1 MPHVVEKFADDGT
14 GPGVESMAVDSQVEL
29 DPAGLQS
36 ELHWG
41 VQGSE
46 VQLLFIY
53 LVSSEREGRV
63 FLKLGEQEQRD
74 LPERLVQTLR
84 YSFKESMK
92 YLTCTRLDA
101 VPRIPQGATQPHAL
115 FAL

>member
-1 MPHVVEKFADDGT
+1 
-14 GPGVESMAVDSQVEL
+14 MAVDSQVEL

-53 LVSSEREGRV
+53 LVSSEREGRD
-63 FLKLGEQEQRD
+63 FLSQEQRD

>member
-1 MPHVVEKFADDGT
+1 MPHVVEKFADDRT

-53 LVSSEREGRV
+53 LVSSEREGRD
-63 FLKLGEQEQRD
+63 FLSRGNRNRGTCQSALF
-74 LPERLVQTLR
+74 RLSVH
-84 YSFKESMK
+84 SFKESMK

-115 FAL
+115 FVL

>member
-1 MPHVVEKFADDGT
+1 
-14 GPGVESMAVDSQVEL
+14 MAVDSQVEL

-53 LVSSEREGRV
+53 LVSSEREGRD
-63 FLKLGEQEQRD
+63 FLSQEQRD

-84 YSFKESMK
+84 SFF
-92 YLTCTRLDA
+92 
-101 VPRIPQGATQPHAL
+101 QGEYEISHMYQA
-115 FAL
+115 

>member
-1 MPHVVEKFADDGT
+1 
-14 GPGVESMAVDSQVEL
+14 MAVDPQVEL

-53 LVSSEREGRV
+53 LVSSEREGRD
-63 FLKLGEQEQRD
+63 FLSQEQRD

>member
-1 MPHVVEKFADDGT
+1 MEKFADDRT
-14 GPGVESMAVDSQVEL
+14 GPGVESMAVDTQVEL

-53 LVSSEREGRV
+53 LVSSEREGRD
-63 FLKLGEQEQRD
+63 FLSRGR
-74 LPERLVQTLR
+74 R
-84 YSFKESMK
+84 M
-92 YLTCTRLDA
+92 
-101 VPRIPQGATQPHAL
+101 
-115 FAL
+115 

>member
-1 MPHVVEKFADDGT
+1 MPHVVEKFADDRT
-14 GPGVESMAVDSQVEL
+14 GPGVESMAVDPQVEL

-53 LVSSEREGRV
+53 LVSSEREGRD
-63 FLKLGEQEQRD
+63 FLSQEQRD

>member
-53 LVSSEREGRV
+53 LVSSEREGRD
-63 FLKLGEQEQRD
+63 FLSQEQRD